1 MEADQNR
8 IEVNKREIQNAF
20 QQQPKSIV
28 IYVFAN
34 QNGRIRD
41 EDVLAF
47 NVIHEAYEF
56 RLESLLI
63 IINGLSK
70 QRCENYESMTI
81 LQLQKVLNI
90 GICIEN
96 ICFVDQFNPESSSER
111 QYLTECILQICV
123 QHSLC

>member
-1 MEADQNR
+1 MPVVFNIPGLVEADQNR
-8 IEVNKREIQNAF
+8 IEVNKREIQKGL

-47 NVIHEAYEF
+47 NAIHEVYEF
-56 RLESLLI
+56 RLQSLLI

-70 QRCENYESMTI
+70 QRRENYESMMI
-81 LQLQKVLNI
+81 FQLQKVLNI

-96 ICFVDQFNPESSSER
+96 ICFLDQINPESSSER
-111 QYLTECILQICV
+111 QYLRECI
-123 QHSLC
+123 

>member
-1 MEADQNR
+1 MPVVFNIPGLAEADQNR
-8 IEVNKREIQNAF
+8 IEVNKREIQKAF
-20 QQQPKSIV
+20 QQRPKSIV

-47 NVIHEAYEF
+47 NAIHEPYEF

-70 QRCENYESMTI
+70 QRRENYESMVI
-81 LQLQKVLNI
+81 LQLQKVSNI
-90 GICIEN
+90 GISTDN
-96 ICFVDQFNPESSSER
+96 ICFLDQINPESSSER
-111 QYLTECILQICV
+111 QYLRECI
-123 QHSLC
+123 